1 MRISM
6 LLAVLAACLF
16 GSATP
21 ISKLLLVSTNPFL
34 LAGLLYLGA
43 GLSLAPFV
51 LRRGL
56 LHRLVSLDRKN
67 LLYVLGSITCGGI
80 GGPVLLL
87 LGLQVAK
94 SASVS
99 LWLNLEVVATLSF
112 GHMFFKDRMTR
123 SSALTAFGIVCAS
136 VLLSFDGGAT
146 SILGGLLVAAAC
158 LAWGMDNSLTSLIDG
173 LKPQEST
180 FLKGSVAGTT
190 NLIVGLLI
198 SSEVQLSIPTT
209 GAALL
214 LGALS
219 YGLSIVL
226 FITAAQGLG
235 ASRAQLFFASSP
247 LFGLLLA
254 TLILGE
260 SISAL
265 QIVALGIM
273 AASYA
278 LLLTERH
285 EHGHSHP
292 STSHTHWHR
301 HSEGHHDHGH
311 DHLGIFEGMFGHSH
325 EHCHAATEHD
335 HYHVPDIHHRHGHDS
350 GAEANS
356 GY

>member
-1 MRISM
+1 M

-21 ISKLLLVSTNPFL
+21 ISKLLLGSINPFL

-51 LRRGL
+51 LRRGF
-56 LHRLVSLDRKN
+56 LHKLVSLDRKN
-67 LLYVLGSITCGGI
+67 RLYVLGSIACGGI
-80 GGPVLLL
+80 AGPVLLL
-87 LGLQVAK
+87 FGLQVAK

-112 GHMFFKDRMTR
+112 GHVFFKDRMTR
-123 SSALTAFGIVCAS
+123 SSALTALGIVCAS

-146 SILGGLLVAAAC
+146 SIVGGLFVAAAC

-190 NLIVGLLI
+190 NLIVGLLV
-198 SSEVQLSIPTT
+198 SSAAHLSIPTV

-247 LFGLLLA
+247 LFGLFLA
-254 TLILGE
+254 ALILGE
-260 SISAL
+260 SISVL
-265 QIVALGIM
+265 QITALGIM

-301 HSEGHHDHGH
+301 HGDRHHDHEH
-311 DHLGIFEGMFGHSH
+311 DRLGLWERIFGHSH
-325 EHCHAATEHD
+325 EHGHESIEHG
-335 HYHVPDIHHRHGHDS
+335 HYHVPDIHHRHVHEPTS
-350 GAEANS
+350 
-356 GY
+356 